1 MIKHL
6 SSSKGLSKEPVVT
19 EPANTLHLQIDATF
33 VALRT
38 VSMAIDQ
45 LLRSEPMADDG
56 TIYNIQL
63 AVQELCTNIVEH
75 GYHGFRGDIELVLT
89 LQFEPQMIQALIVD
103 SGDPFDKTAVAAPNL
118 EKTQEHGYGLFLIEQ
133 LVDDFKYTRLSA
145 SNQWQLKR
153 ILDKN
158 DQSDICQS

>member
-1 MIKHL
+1 M
-6 SSSKGLSKEPVVT
+6 SGQSKTIRFQIPAQLEALVQLEGQVRALMSELPKTPENET
-19 EPANTLHLQIDATF
+19 EQYNFTL
-33 VALRT
+33 ALH
-38 VSMAIDQ
+38 
-45 LLRSEPMADDG
+45 
-56 TIYNIQL
+56 
-63 AVQELCTNIVEH
+63 ELCTNIVEH
-75 GYHGFRGDIELVLT
+75 GYHGFRGDIEVVLT